1 MSAILFALFIASLF
15 LHARAAA
22 VFKDRR
28 VTLLDTKGVKRPWDH
43 LRQLTEAVDCV
54 ARAMAKA

>member
-28 VTLLDTKGVKRPWDH
+28 VTLLDTKGVSVPGIIFDNSPKR
-43 LRQLTEAVDCV
+43 
-54 ARAMAKA
+54 

>member
-43 LRQLTEAVDCV
+43 RQLTEAVDRV